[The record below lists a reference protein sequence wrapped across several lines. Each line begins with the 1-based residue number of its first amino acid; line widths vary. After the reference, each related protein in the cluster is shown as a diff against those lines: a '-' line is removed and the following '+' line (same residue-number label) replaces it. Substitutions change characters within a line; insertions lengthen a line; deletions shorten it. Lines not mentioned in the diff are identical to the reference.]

1 MGVRLQ
7 TSLNNGLNNGLRQSI
22 SGGVVS
28 LAFIEYTT
36 ASVSSFQLKQFSG
49 SRCNIDWGDG
59 TTDTNVT
66 ANLTNHTYSSA
77 GVYTI
82 KITPVEGYTFRPE
95 HYGATDYQTNLTKVD
110 GTGGSS
116 VNTDI
121 TKWLRET
128 ASLTSFGSSID
139 LSHVT
144 ALQATWRQC
153 TGLTSF
159 PALNLSSAT
168 NFNSAWLGC
177 TGLTSFPALNVSSGT
192 TFQDTWNG
200 CTGLTSFSALN
211 MSSGTDFR
219 GAWFGC
225 NSLTSF
231 PSITPT
237 SGTDFGGAWRNCAS
251 LATYPANQF
260 DNTGTLTSG
269 AFSLAFVN
277 CALTAQSIENI
288 LTSLDTNGS
297 QNVTLQIGGGTN
309 AGKSTWSTAANTAYD
324 NLITKG
330 WTINFN
336 S

>member
-1 MGVRLQ
+1 MGVRLR

-22 SGGVVS
+22 SGGVS
-28 LAFIEYTT
+28 ALAFLEYTT
-36 ASVSSFQLKQFSG
+36 ANVSSFQFGQFSG
-49 SRCNIDWGDG
+49 SRCDIDWGDG
-59 TTDTNVT
+59 TTDTNVIV
-66 ANLTNHTYSSA
+66 NLKSHTYSSA

-82 KITPVEGYTFRPE
+82 KITPVAGYSFRPQ
-95 HYGATDYQTNLTKVD
+95 HYGAANYQTNLTKVD

-116 VNTDI
+116 FDTDL

-128 ASLTSFGSSID
+128 TSLTSFGSSID

-144 ALQATWRQC
+144 ALQATWR
-153 TGLTSF
+153 
-159 PALNLSSAT
+159 
-168 NFNSAWLGC
+168 GC
-177 TGLTSFPALNVSSGT
+177 TGLTSFPALDLSAATNFNSAWLQCSSLTSFSAINTSSGS
-192 TFQDTWNG
+192 TFQDTWNS
-200 CTGLTSFSALN
+200 CTGLTSFPALN

-219 GAWFGC
+219 GAWYGC
-225 NSLTSF
+225 TSLT
-231 PSITPT
+231 
-237 SGTDFGGAWRNCAS
+237 
-251 LATYPANQF
+251 TYPADQF
-260 DNTGTLTSG
+260 DTTGTLISS

-297 QNVTLQIGGGTN
+297 QNITLQIGGGTN